1 MVSLLT
7 QPRLEPGRH
16 QGVGSQ
22 SARFA
27 ALGALLA
34 SALIGCGRAAPA
46 AAPRPAAPHPSASR
60 ARHVPRAP
68 ARSQTEP
75 PRGQTGLL
83 SATFVSPSEGWVLV
97 GVSCGRAF
105 CLQLQHT
112 TDGGS
117 AWTVVP
123 SPQLASP
130 AVAGQVRAVRFAD
143 SQDGW
148 VYGSRLFAT
157 HDGGRSWRA
166 VAVPGLGRPLAEV
179 VTLTVLDG
187 FADALVAEGL
197 DPNIGGP
204 SRLYVSD
211 ITRDDWRPVA
221 GVGGSGNGG
230 TLTSADGVGYASVTA
245 ESFAGDGAPIVT
257 AGVDLFRSLDGRSWA
272 RLPTPPCATGILAAA
287 TSTVLYLVCPGREAA
302 AGVQGKPVY
311 RSDDGGDTW
320 LPVSSAPLGG
330 GLDGA
335 AASPGTLLVAWYSGD
350 AGIYASLD
358 NGGHWASAYTSKIPA
373 DFGII
378 EMAMTTAT
386 QGYAIDSRSVLVMTH
401 DAGRHW
407 AVVRL
412 AAEPARA

>member
-1 MVSLLT
+1 MATRWSVALRLLRESDDTGDCMLSLLT
-7 QPRLEPGRH
+7 QPRPEPERH

-22 SARFA
+22 SARFV
-27 ALGALLA
+27 ALSALLA
-34 SALIGCGRAAPA
+34 SALIGCGRTAPA
-46 AAPRPAAPHPSASR
+46 GAPRPATPHPSTSPV
-60 ARHVPRAP
+60 RHVPRAP

-75 PRGQTGLL
+75 PPGQ
-83 SATFVSPSEGWVLV
+83 
-97 GVSCGRAF
+97 
-105 CLQLQHT
+105 
-112 TDGGS
+112 
-117 AWTVVP
+117 
-123 SPQLASP
+123 
-130 AVAGQVRAVRFAD
+130 AGAVRFAD

-166 VAVPGLGRPLAEV
+166 VALPDLGRPLAEV

-197 DPNIGGP
+197 NPNIGGP

-221 GVGGSGNGG
+221 GVGGSGNWG

-245 ESFAGDGAPIVT
+245 ESFAGGGAPIVT
-257 AGVDLFRSLDGRSWA
+257 TGLDYFRSLDGRSWA

-287 TSTVLYLVCPGREAA
+287 TSSVLYLVCGGRQVA
-302 AGVQGKPVY
+302 AGAQAKPVY

-320 LPVSSAPLGG
+320 IPVASAPFGG
-330 GLDGA
+330 DLDGA
-335 AASPGTLLVAWYSGD
+335 AASPDTLLVAWYSGD

-358 NGGHWASAYTSKIPA
+358 NGEHWASAYTGKIPVGI
-373 DFGII
+373 GII

-386 QGYAIDSRSVLVMTH
+386 QGYAIDSRSLLVMTH

>member
-1 MVSLLT
+1 
-7 QPRLEPGRH
+7 
-16 QGVGSQ
+16 
-22 SARFA
+22 
-27 ALGALLA
+27 
-34 SALIGCGRAAPA
+34 
-46 AAPRPAAPHPSASR
+46 
-60 ARHVPRAP
+60 
-68 ARSQTEP
+68 
-75 PRGQTGLL
+75 
-83 SATFVSPSEGWVLV
+83 VSPSEGWVLV
-97 GVSCGRAF
+97 GVSCGRVF

-148 VYGSRLFAT
+148 VYGPELFAT

-166 VAVPGLGRPLAEV
+166 VALPGLGRPLAEV

-221 GVGGSGNGG
+221 GVGGSGNWGI
-230 TLTSADGVGYASVTA
+230 LTSADGVGYASITA
-245 ESFAGDGAPIVT
+245 ESFAGDGAPIVVT
-257 AGVDLFRSLDGRSWA
+257 GVDLFRSLDGRSWA
-272 RLPTPPCATGILAAA
+272 RLPAPPCVTGILAAA
-287 TSTVLYLVCPGREAA
+287 TSTVLYLVCGGRELAP
-302 AGVQGKPVY
+302 GIQEKPVY

-320 LPVSSAPLGG
+320 RPAASAPLGG
-330 GLDGA
+330 GPAGA
-335 AASPGTLLVAWYSGD
+335 AASPDTLLVSWGGED

-358 NGGHWASAYTSKIPA
+358 NGGHWASAYTSKVPVG
-373 DFGII
+373 FGIT
-378 EMAMTTAT
+378 EMAMTTAS
-386 QGYAIDSRSVLVMTH
+386 QGYAIDSRSLLVMTH